1 MKIYSLTTMLL
12 LFINVYGCSNDCAH
26 IGKYQGSNVYMCDEN
41 TQQSQNIE
49 LNINIKIPSSGQIP
63 KVIKTLEPINSN
75 ALDQIGYFNNESLT
89 NNTNNENNTS
99 LYNNQ
104 NNSLIS
110 PSPITTPSSASAPS
124 PTTVPSSVTTP
135 SPTTVPSSVTTPSP
149 TTVPSSVLEPSPVT
163 VPSSVLEPSPVTV
176 PSSVLEPSPVTVP
189 SSIIIDDINNQ
200 KTEPSPRLRGTKN
213 NTVNET
219 SNELLRKNNDQ
230 PIVVNEQPNLGVVIT
245 LSVVIT
251 VLTMT
256 IIAGVIYKVKTIKRK
271 VTVGNVEVDTTEFR
285 RKFEEAKRMKENEQ
299 KNNLE
304 TNIKLNTA
312 KPIKKLKSKPVLN
325 KKVKTIA
332 NHPKLPEAKKV
343 PAKLPAPPIRKKR
356 IITDTPPP
364 GMGFKKGDPAPEPNK
379 SKRNEPVTPTSE
391 C

>member
-110 PSPITTPSSASAPS
+110 PSPITTPSSASA
-124 PTTVPSSVTTP
+124 
-135 SPTTVPSSVTTPSP
+135 PSP